1 VIFMKRLLVFLA
13 FVLIA
18 VTAIGAAPA
27 HKIGLVFD
35 MAGRGDNSF
44 NDSAYNGLVQIA
56 KTYKGWIEGDPDKV
70 NFGSDLQIKYLEPK
84 AGGQDREI
92 LMRALAEDG
101 YELVYGVGYAFAD
114 IIAKVGKDFP
124 KTYFAGIDCDMSGAS
139 GIPNVLGLN
148 FRENEGSF
156 LVGAIA
162 ALKAKGQKVG
172 FIGGVTIPLIQRFE
186 NGFKGGA
193 MWVNPVYRKEGN
205 ILSQYI
211 SKEFTGFNDPTG
223 GYNVATA
230 LFKQGAA
237 IIYHAAGGSGDGLF
251 RAAAELKKLA
261 IGVDSDQGLI
271 YAADK
276 DPAIQARGKVILT
289 SMIKRVDNAVILTA
303 KEYLASGK
311 LVGGNKVF
319 GLKEGGVG
327 FAENDLN
334 KSALADVRMQV
345 LRIANQIMSGAIA
358 VPDENTNMAAWAK
371 TLK

>member
-1 VIFMKRLLVFLA
+1 MKRVIVLVALA
-13 FVLIA
+13 LIA
-18 VTAIGAAPA
+18 VTAIGAAPKY
-27 HKIGLVFD
+27 KIGLVFD

-44 NDSAYNGLVQIA
+44 NDSAYAGLVQLA

-70 NFGSDLQIKYLEPK
+70 NFGQELQIKYLEPK

-101 YELVYGVGYAFAD
+101 YNLVFGVGYAFAT
-114 IIAKVGKDFP
+114 IMPTVAKDFP
-124 KTYFAGIDCDMSGAS
+124 NTWFAGIDCDISGVT
-139 GIPNVLGLN
+139 GVPNIAGLN

-193 MWVNPVYRKEGN
+193 MWVNAVYRQEGA

-223 GYNVATA
+223 GYNIATA
-230 LFKQGAA
+230 LYKQGAA
-237 IIYHAAGGSGDGLF
+237 VIYHAAGGSGDGLF
-251 RAAAELKKLA
+251 RAAAELGKLA

-271 YAADK
+271 YSADK
-276 DPAIQARGKVILT
+276 DAAVKARAKVILT
-289 SMIKRVDNAVILTA
+289 SMVKRVDNAVIMTG
-303 KEYLASGK
+303 KEFLASGK
-311 LVGGNKVF
+311 LAAGNKVF
-319 GLKEGGVG
+319 SLADGGIG
-327 FAENDLN
+327 FAENALN
-334 KSALADVRMQV
+334 KAALADVREAV
-345 LRIANQIMSGAIA
+345 LRIKNQITLGTIN
-358 VPDENTNMAAWAK
+358 VPDENTDMEAWAK
-371 TLK
+371 SLK